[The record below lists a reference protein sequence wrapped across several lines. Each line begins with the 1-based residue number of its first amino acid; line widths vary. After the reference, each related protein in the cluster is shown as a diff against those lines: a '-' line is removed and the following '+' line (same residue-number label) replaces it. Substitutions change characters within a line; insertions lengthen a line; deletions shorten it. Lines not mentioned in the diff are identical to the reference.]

1 MAVPEP
7 FYRCK
12 EFSANHTVI
21 LAEIL
26 CLHQHFPVFLFAAL
40 FKIYTNA
47 TLQYQ
52 NANRRSSTTNRK
64 LPAKSCFRMAMT
76 TPSKLLRQRAEN
88 KWSVTQY
95 LEHLNSYGHYYL
107 PAIEKSIEKATR
119 NRWSS
124 SEEYTPGWLGN
135 YFTNL
140 MLYATAGK
148 KMKKMSAPKNHSPIA
163 ALNSDQV
170 LSEL

>member
-1 MAVPEP
+1 
-7 FYRCK
+7 
-12 EFSANHTVI
+12 
-21 LAEIL
+21 
-26 CLHQHFPVFLFAAL
+26 
-40 FKIYTNA
+40 
-47 TLQYQ
+47 
-52 NANRRSSTTNRK
+52 
-64 LPAKSCFRMAMT
+64 MAMT

-140 MLYATAGK
+140 MLCDRREENEKDVCTK
-148 KMKKMSAPKNHSPIA
+148 KSLTYCSF
-163 ALNSDQV
+163 
-170 LSEL
+170 E